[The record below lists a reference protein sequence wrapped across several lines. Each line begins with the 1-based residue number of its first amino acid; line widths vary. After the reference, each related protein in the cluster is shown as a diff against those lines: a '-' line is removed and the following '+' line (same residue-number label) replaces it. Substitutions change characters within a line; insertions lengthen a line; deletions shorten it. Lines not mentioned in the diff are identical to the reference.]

1 MAVFARLARF
11 YYIFY
16 ALLFLILVL
25 LRAPPLHRAPPAR
38 GPPPPPLAR
47 RRDLLVEGLE
57 VRPELPHV
65 LVPPLPVDVL
75 RPRDPPRPHVAVRF
89 LLRDLVPDA
98 LPGRHPRVHNHLGV
112 APQRLQLLRVGL
124 AFRVGRDEHPRLLP
138 VAVQDFDLVADLEDG
153 LVEDGHLLADRG
165 DVPAG
170 DFEVELEDGLAKLG
184 QLLQV
189 PLLADGC
196 LDVGQ
201 LGPVSVHVVAEGG
214 DPPLDLALLLPA
226 EHVRV
231 EADLAADE
239 GLVELHVVGPP
250 LVVVEGIRPVNHLLP
265 RSLADPDR
273 RYWVDLRHFFLLL
286 FGLQASK
293 LLRPVDHLLPRS
305 L

>member
-1 MAVFARLARF
+1 MAVFARLSRF
-11 YYIFY
+11 YYIFC

-47 RRDLLVEGLE
+47 RRDLFVEGLE
-57 VRPELPHV
+57 VRPELPKV

-75 RPRDPPRPHVAVRF
+75 RPRDPPRPHVALQVLLDPAERLGDKFPLVGIFRF

-98 LPGRHPRVHNHLGV
+98 LPGRHPRVHDHLGV

-138 VAVQDFDLVADLEDG
+138 VAVQDFDLVVDLEDG
-153 LVEDGHLLADRG
+153 LAE
-165 DVPAG
+165 
-170 DFEVELEDGLAKLG
+170 LG

-196 LDVGQ
+196 LNVGQ

-250 LVVVEGIRPVNHLLP
+250 LVVVEGIRPVDHLLP

-286 FGLQASK
+286 FLACK
-293 LLRPVDHLLPRS
+293 L
-305 L
+305 